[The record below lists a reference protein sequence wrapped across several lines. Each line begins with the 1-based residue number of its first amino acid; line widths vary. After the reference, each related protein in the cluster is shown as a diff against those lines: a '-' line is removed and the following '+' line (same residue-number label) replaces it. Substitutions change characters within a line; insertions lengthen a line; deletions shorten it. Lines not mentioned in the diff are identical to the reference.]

1 METDWKKGG
10 RKGGKGFSGS
20 KQQAFFS
27 HSTPPPSSPLLSSL
41 FSARPFNFALYNP
54 PSSSSLLAL
63 FHTPHFSS
71 TLAIPAPRLSR
82 QTLLPPNPPTTPHR
96 PSQKRRQQ
104 QTAYSKG
111 GLGGKGARQEKKGVE
126 GGREQEA
133 VVFCRSPSRPSDGGR
148 TPGGAPSSACQ
159 RRRRPQQTLRSSQG
173 SDGRTRI
180 RPPPPP
186 PLSGAPLSHTRGKG
200 RGDKKRVEVAC
211 VSRPPS
217 LLLSSSSGFPPF
229 PTRVCLS
236 HAFAKLAGRRLPW
249 QYTGWI
255 RHCYTLALPE
265 QQHRLSW

>member
-54 PSSSSLLAL
+54 PSSSSLFAL

-126 GGREQEA
+126 GGRAGSSCILPVSVSPLRRRTDAGGCALLRLPTEEA
-133 VVFCRSPSRPSDGGR
+133 AAADFAQFARLRR
-148 TPGGAPSSACQ
+148 TNTHPPSSA
-159 RRRRPQQTLRSSQG
+159 SS
-173 SDGRTRI
+173 SLWS
-180 RPPPPP
+180 PS
-186 PLSGAPLSHTRGKG
+186 LAHTRKRKG
-200 RGDKKRVEVAC
+200 GQKK
-211 VSRPPS
+211 S
-217 LLLSSSSGFPPF
+217 
-229 PTRVCLS
+229 
-236 HAFAKLAGRRLPW
+236 
-249 QYTGWI
+249 
-255 RHCYTLALPE
+255 
-265 QQHRLSW
+265 

>member
-1 METDWKKGG
+1 MRFFLETDWKKGG

-63 FHTPHFSS
+63 FHTPHFFS

-82 QTLLPPNPPTTPHR
+82 QTLLPPPNPPTTPHR

-111 GLGGKGARQEKKGVE
+111 GLGGKGARQEKKGWRE
-126 GGREQEA
+126 GEQEA

-186 PLSGAPLSHTRGKG
+186 LSGAPLSHTRGKG
-200 RGDKKRVEVAC
+200 REGAKKELKLPVC
-211 VSRPPS
+211 LDRPPS
-217 LLLSSSSGFPPF
+217 SYPPPPASLPFRPESVFRMLLLN
-229 PTRVCLS
+229 
-236 HAFAKLAGRRLPW
+236 
-249 QYTGWI
+249 
-255 RHCYTLALPE
+255 
-265 QQHRLSW
+265 